1 MADFD
6 KVSCNKY
13 LKNCRLLAL
22 LAIFMCSACSQI
34 DEETQAKIDYW
45 DQQASIMTLL
55 GPQKEDVF
63 AWVYAIDSDAK
74 YSGDRLV
81 AKLETLAQAEG
92 PNTSCILLS
101 IRFDEKERVRAHYVT
116 LEKHCD

>member
-1 MADFD
+1 MSYSD
-6 KVSCNKY
+6 KLPFNKY
-13 LKNCRLLAL
+13 LKKGTWLAL
-22 LAIFMCSACSQI
+22 LAIFICSACSQI

-45 DQQASIMTLL
+45 DQQANIMTLL

-74 YSGDRLV
+74 YSGDSLV
-81 AKLETLAQAEG
+81 AKLETLPQAKEST
-92 PNTSCILLS
+92 TSCILLS

>member
-1 MADFD
+1 MVGFD
-6 KVSCNKY
+6 KVSSNKY

-34 DEETQAKIDYW
+34 DEETQAKIVYW
-45 DQQASIMTLL
+45 EQQASIMTLL

-81 AKLETLAQAEG
+81 AKLETLTQVED

-116 LEKHCD
+116 FEKHCD